1 MLDCALTASQSA
13 LDSNRRW
20 RNNLVCIYWHRSAQ
34 SGWNGKRQGGKWVG
48 RRGNGGKVPLGQLFL
63 MMSVGCMQREVQI
76 GRRRAEIFAKNS
88 KIKPAPPRP
97 KKKIVHGPLAHWK
110 TVKDAP

>member
-1 MLDCALTASQSA
+1 M
-13 LDSNRRW
+13 
-20 RNNLVCIYWHRSAQ
+20 
-34 SGWNGKRQGGKWVG
+34 G

-88 KIKPAPPRP
+88 KIKTRAAAVR
-97 KKKIVHGPLAHWK
+97 KKKRKRPPSALENGQRRTIIVTEPPDMLAD
-110 TVKDAP
+110 VPADFGGCPRRSR

>member
-1 MLDCALTASQSA
+1 M
-13 LDSNRRW
+13 
-20 RNNLVCIYWHRSAQ
+20 
-34 SGWNGKRQGGKWVG
+34 G
-48 RRGNGGKVPLGQLFL
+48 RRGNGGEVPLGQLFL

-88 KIKPAPPRP
+88 KIKPALPRP

>member
-1 MLDCALTASQSA
+1 M
-13 LDSNRRW
+13 
-20 RNNLVCIYWHRSAQ
+20 
-34 SGWNGKRQGGKWVG
+34 G

-97 KKKIVHGPLAHWK
+97 KKKIVHGPLAYREAVARLRPQPK
-110 TVKDAP
+110 K

>member
-1 MLDCALTASQSA
+1 M
-13 LDSNRRW
+13 
-20 RNNLVCIYWHRSAQ
+20 
-34 SGWNGKRQGGKWVG
+34 G

-88 KIKPAPPRP
+88 KIKPALPRP
-97 KKKIVHGPLAHWK
+97 KKKIVHGPLAYREAVARSRPQPEK
-110 TVKDAP
+110 